1 MDKKYTI
8 AIVGAGGIG
17 KAVGLLIADSDALRT
32 DIYIGDVNFE
42 AAKKAATWI
51 QEGIAID
58 TDIIPFAMPYEGV
71 DDEMNR
77 VFANCDLVLDCLP
90 GSQAPRIA
98 RLAKAHEMH
107 YANLTEYVKE
117 TDEITALAKDAS
129 TGFVL
134 QTGLAPGFI
143 NVLANYLFQHF
154 CQEFGVTT
162 VDKIEMKVG
171 ALTQH
176 ACAPHFYGFTWSP
189 IGVATEY
196 IEDAVAVRNGEKVLL
211 PALSERETIIIDT
224 VTYENDLTS
233 GGAADLP
240 DAFAGK
246 VKSLD
251 YKTIRYPGHYEWV
264 AGIVKQIENPKD
276 KIAQLQA
283 TMLATIPALEDDVV
297 IIYASVQG
305 KDQNGVLRAKEKT
318 YRIEPK
324 VIGGKKLRAIQTT
337 TAAPLA
343 ESARLLLTGKWK
355 GVVFQSQ
362 IDPESFMK
370 GPFVSSIYGAIK

>member
-1 MDKKYTI
+1 MDKKHTI

-32 DIYIGDVNFE
+32 DIYIGDVNLA

-58 TDIIPFAMPYEGV
+58 VDIIPFAMPYEGV
-71 DDEMNR
+71 DEEMNR

-98 RLAKAHEMH
+98 RLAKAHQMH

-117 TDEITALAKDAS
+117 TDEITALAKDAT
-129 TGFVL
+129 TGFIL

-143 NVLANYLFQHF
+143 NVLANYLYQNF
-154 CQEFGVTT
+154 CKDFGVTE

-196 IEDAVAVRNGEKVLL
+196 IEDAVAVRNGKKTLL

-264 AGIVKQIENPKD
+264 EGIVQQIENPKD

-305 KDQNGVLRAKEKT
+305 KDQDGVLRAKEKT

-343 ESARLLLTGKWK
+343 ESARLLLTGERK

-362 IDPESFMK
+362 IDPESFMN
-370 GPFVSSIYGAIK
+370 GPFVSSIYGTIK